1 MKRIIIISLLA
12 FVASFTIG
20 YSTASAKYATADK
33 APITATAAQDCG
45 CTYNPIQCAGETWPV
60 GYVCCAEGVPCRYYK
75 HKYFVV
81 CLATNAYGYECSCA
95 YWCAVDQK
103 QLEEFLRRSDG

>member
-1 MKRIIIISLLA
+1 MKRIIVISLLA

-20 YSTASAKYATADK
+20 YTTASAKYANGADAATK
-33 APITATAAQDCG
+33 ATAAQDCG
-45 CTYNPIQCAGETWPV
+45 CATVVVCAGETWPS
-60 GYVCCAEGVPCRYYK
+60 GYVCCAEGVPCRYYR

-81 CLATNAYGYECSCA
+81 CLATGAMGYECSCA

-103 QLEEFLRRSDG
+103 SLEDFLKRRAG